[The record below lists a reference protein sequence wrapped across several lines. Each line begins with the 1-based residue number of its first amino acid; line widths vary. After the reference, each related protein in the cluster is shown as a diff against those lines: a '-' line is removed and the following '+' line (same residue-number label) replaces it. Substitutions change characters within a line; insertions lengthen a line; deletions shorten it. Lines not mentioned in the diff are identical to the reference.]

1 MEIHDGTRFELGL
14 RYRARVAPG
23 QTLVL
28 TYESDTQRIYR
39 AIGNDSGTKVQM
51 TADALRK
58 HEPNVGLWPGDVI
71 QHLHNGEIIREVYGG
86 VNQALLDYQQSFK

>member
-14 RYRARVAPG
+14 RWRAQVEPG

-28 TYESDTQRIYR
+28 TYDTPTLRIYR
-39 AIGNDSGTKVQM
+39 AVGNDSTTKIQM
-51 TADALRK
+51 TAALLKK

-71 QHLHNGEIIREVYGG
+71 QHLHNGEVIHEDYGG
-86 VNQALLDYQQSFK
+86 PNVQLREYIASFN